1 MKRFLNSAYVLFLA
15 GVACFFMRSPVFA
28 VTPTPYPRVTG
39 GTITVDA
46 ALTTGA
52 NTITGLKFIDNADAN
67 YYLDPSGA
75 ISLVVDGTV
84 GIGTTEPAYL
94 LDVYT
99 NTAAEEGIGIKNANS
114 GGGAT
119 LVLRTNAIG
128 TVMGL
133 IANGSAYTTYG
144 GANSLNIYQGN
155 NAPIAFLTNGN
166 STPRMVISGAGLVG
180 IGTTGPLFPL
190 HVIGTGGAVV
200 MPEIYSGADGTALA
214 WFPVSTRAARGTLA
228 LPSALQAND
237 VIFGMGA
244 RGYTGSAFTTGAKVA
259 VVGYAAETWSST
271 ANGTY
276 ITFNTTDK
284 TTTTLD
290 ERIRITD
297 AGLVGIGTT
306 GPGAKLTV
314 QTSGTTDILNLFE
327 TGGTEVFTVLESGSV
342 GIGTTSPA
350 TILNIVKDQDADTSL
365 VVDNASTGTAAF
377 SQLGLDNQRS
387 GDSRA
392 HLYLFGTAYTTAGR
406 YIQDGALLESGS
418 NLAGGLGLSA
428 ANASGNIYFYTAGN
442 SERMRITSAG
452 RVGIGTTNPGYE
464 LDVVGTVYASG
475 SSRDYKEHI
484 TDLVVD
490 TENLY
495 RLRPVSFDYKPEYI
509 HLGKVLGNGHQ
520 IGLIAEEVY
529 QTIPELAIYNNGE
542 IRNVDYEKLSIL
554 LLAELKKHKQAI
566 ERLNQQIDLLDAKIE
581 KLVQ

>member
-1 MKRFLNSAYVLFLA
+1 MSEITTPMKRFLNSAYVLFLA

-75 ISLVVDGTV
+75 ISLVVDGSV

-306 GPGAKLTV
+306 GPGYKLDVQGTGYFLTDLTV
-314 QTSGTTDILNLFE
+314 DGGDLINGNVSVDIGE
-327 TGGTEVFTVLESGSV
+327 
-342 GIGTTSPA
+342 
-350 TILNIVKDQDADTSL
+350 
-365 VVDNASTGTAAF
+365 
-377 SQLGLDNQRS
+377 
-387 GDSRA
+387 
-392 HLYLFGTAYTTAGR
+392 AYTT
-406 YIQDGALLESGS
+406 GALLSESTDNAYFEIYCADSGGNDLCEFKTGIYNNGGTFYNQNPLIQRAAISNDSATYLQISGGS
-418 NLAGGLGLSA
+418 SGYTYF
-428 ANASGNIYFYTAGN
+428 SGN
-442 SERMRITSAG
+442 
-452 RVGIGTTNPGYE
+452 VGIGTTNPGYE